1 MEDLNEK
8 LSRLLSSPEGMAK
21 IQSAMSALTGAAEI
35 QAEPTPP
42 PPPVDSGG
50 PDLTA
55 LTRLL
60 PLVSGLGQDN
70 EDTRLLQA
78 LRPYLHGPREQ
89 RLDEAL
95 QLLRLLRLLPILQ
108 EQGVLQRGTGSV

>member
-35 QAEPTPP
+35 QAELTP

-78 LRPYLHGPREQ
+78 LRPSLHGPREQ

-108 EQGVLQRGTGSV
+108 EQGVLQRGAGPL